1 MLSLQLS
8 SRQTA
13 DFKTVYD
20 VTSYVRDH
28 PGGADILIDSAGRD
42 ATEDYTDVGHSEDAD
57 EILET
62 FHIGNISDAPKVTRP
77 KNVRIISQKP
87 VPTAPRQQPA
97 FNKITLV
104 GSVLGATIIGYA
116 AINPKTRELAMYFS
130 NRFLNRLRFPN
141 ASGQSSWLGGFA
153 QGCAIATVVCSSA
166 AGYVVKK
173 LNKMLDVESGFMKY
187 PPYMKSRTVR
197 PSDPH
202 LQKGILDPKEYKP
215 LPLVEK
221 ERLSSN
227 VFRFVFQLPDP
238 EDVVGIPI
246 GQHVAIKATIDGQAI
261 SRSYTPISN
270 NLDRGRMELLIKCYP
285 DGKLTSGYLE
295 KLEIGDEVMF
305 RGPKGAMKYTPSM
318 CKRIGMIAGGTGI
331 TPMYQLIRAICEHE
345 TDTTEISL
353 IYANRTEEDIMLR
366 NELEAFARKY
376 PKNFKLWY
384 MLDQPPANWAYG
396 SGYVTPAVMA
406 EHLPGP
412 SDDTAVMLCGPPGM
426 IAASKKG
433 LVSAGFR
440 EPGAV
445 SKPTDQIFCF

>member
-1 MLSLQLS
+1 
-8 SRQTA
+8 
-13 DFKTVYD
+13 VYD

-28 PGGADILIDSAGRD
+28 PGGADLLIDSAGKD
-42 ATEDYTDVGHSEDAD
+42 ATEDYADVGHSEDAD
-57 EILET
+57 EILASFLVGT
-62 FHIGNISDAPKVTRP
+62 VKDAPKAVRP
-77 KNVRIISQKP
+77 KNVRVISQKP
-87 VPTAPRQQPA
+87 APPPQPKQPA

-104 GSVLGATIIGYA
+104 GGVLGATIIGYA

-130 NRFLNRLRFPN
+130 HRFAGRFRFPTTL
-141 ASGQSSWLGGFA
+141 GKSSWIGGFA
-153 QGCAIATVVCSSA
+153 QGCAIATLVCSTA

-197 PSDPH
+197 PADPH
-202 LQKGILDPKEYKP
+202 LQKGILDAKEYKA

-221 ERLSSN
+221 ELLAPN

-246 GQHVAIKATIDGQAI
+246 GQHVAIKANVDGQPI

-285 DGKLTSGYLE
+285 DGKLTSKYLAN
-295 KLEIGDEVMF
+295 LETGDEVFF
-305 RGPKGAMKYTPSM
+305 RGPKGAMKYSPGM
-318 CKRIGMIAGGTGI
+318 CKKIGMIAGGTGI

-353 IYANRTEEDIMLR
+353 VYANRTEEDILLR
-366 NELEAFARKY
+366 KELEAFARKY

-384 MLDQPPANWAYG
+384 MLDTPPADWAYG

-406 EHLPGP
+406 ERLPGP
-412 SDDTAVMLCGPPGM
+412 SDETAVMLCGPPGM
-426 IAASKKG
+426 IAASKKA
-433 LVSAGFR
+433 LIAAGFR

>member
-1 MLSLQLS
+1 
-8 SRQTA
+8 
-13 DFKTVYD
+13 
-20 VTSYVRDH
+20 VRDH
-28 PGGADILIDSAGRD
+28 PGGADLLIDSAGKD

-57 EILET
+57 EILES
-62 FHIGNISDAPKVTRP
+62 FLIGTITDAPKAVRP
-77 KNVRIISQKP
+77 KNVRVISQKP
-87 VPTAPRQQPA
+87 APTTQPKQLA
-97 FNKITLV
+97 INKVTLV
-104 GSVLGATIIGYA
+104 GSVLGATIVGYA

-130 NRFLNRLRFPN
+130 HRLVGRFRFP
-141 ASGQSSWLGGFA
+141 ATFGKSSWIGGFA
-153 QGCAIATVVCSSA
+153 QGCAIVTLVCSTA
-166 AGYVVKK
+166 AGYAVKK
-173 LNKMLDVESGFMKY
+173 LNQMLDVESGFMKY
-187 PPYMKSRTVR
+187 PPYMKSRTVK
-197 PSDPH
+197 PADPH

-221 ERLSSN
+221 ERLSPN

-238 EDVVGIPI
+238 EDVIGIPI
-246 GQHVAIKATIDGQAI
+246 GQHVAIKATIDGQTI

-295 KLEIGDEVMF
+295 NLETGDEVMF
-305 RGPKGAMKYTPSM
+305 RGPKGAMKYSPGM
-318 CKRIGMIAGGTGI
+318 CKKIGMIAGGTGI

-353 IYANRTEEDIMLR
+353 IYANRTEEDILLR
-366 NELEAFARKY
+366 NELEAFARRY

-384 MLDQPPANWAYG
+384 MLDQPPANWTYG
-396 SGYVTPAVMA
+396 SGYVTSAVMA

-426 IAASKKG
+426 IAASKKA

>member
-1 MLSLQLS
+1 M
-8 SRQTA
+8 
-13 DFKTVYD
+13 
-20 VTSYVRDH
+20 RDH
-28 PGGADILIDSAGRD
+28 PGGADLLIDSAGKD
-42 ATEDYTDVGHSEDAD
+42 ATEDYADVGHSEDAD
-57 EILET
+57 EILES
-62 FHIGNISDAPKVTRP
+62 FLIGIVKDAPKAVRP
-77 KNVRIISQKP
+77 KNVRVISQKP
-87 VPTAPRQQPA
+87 APPAQQPKKPA
-97 FNKITLV
+97 FNKTTLV
-104 GSVLGATIIGYA
+104 GGILGATIIGYA

-130 NRFLNRLRFPN
+130 HRFAGRFRFP
-141 ASGQSSWLGGFA
+141 ATLGKSSWIGGFA
-153 QGCAIATVVCSSA
+153 QGCAVATLLCS
-166 AGYVVKK
+166 AGATYVVKK

-202 LQKGILDPKEYKP
+202 LQKGILDSKEYKA

-221 ERLSSN
+221 ELLAPN

-246 GQHVAIKATIDGQAI
+246 GQHVAIKANVDGQPI

-285 DGKLTSGYLE
+285 DGKLTSKYLAN
-295 KLEIGDEVMF
+295 LETGDEVFF
-305 RGPKGAMKYTPSM
+305 RGPKGAMKYTPGM

-353 IYANRTEEDIMLR
+353 IYANRTEEDILLR

-384 MLDQPPANWAYG
+384 MLDTPPADWAYG

-406 EHLPGP
+406 ERLPGP

-426 IAASKKG
+426 VVASKKA
-433 LVSAGFR
+433 LVAAGFR